1 MRIFLFD
8 GVGGSEEGFG
18 MWRRLKFLSRFEL
31 RQTWDEKAIL
41 FYTLVAPTIYFVI
54 ATVSFGGHPFGLHN
68 VAYQLLGYW
77 AYIVLV
83 GVLNGFQFGL
93 IGMRESNFLKMFTI
107 IAGDK
112 RLIFYSNLLVQIVF
126 IQIEIVVFDIIV
138 LLLNPASLSLAPLMV
153 GGFLMNFLLIP
164 IVAGFTNFI
173 LMLPI
178 KINVVSLLTM
188 GYIFLGMLL
197 INLPFNPDSA
207 LGIVLTALNPCSYMI
222 VAYGMLFNLMGPAT
236 GLMLGVL
243 GVIALFYLAVGF
255 YPVRHMKLQ
264 SYTSRY

>member
-1 MRIFLFD
+1 
-8 GVGGSEEGFG
+8 
-18 MWRRLKFLSRFEL
+18 
-31 RQTWDEKAIL
+31 
-41 FYTLVAPTIYFVI
+41 
-54 ATVSFGGHPFGLHN
+54 
-68 VAYQLLGYW
+68 
-77 AYIVLV
+77 
-83 GVLNGFQFGL
+83 
-93 IGMRESNFLKMFTI
+93 MFTI

-112 RLIFYSNLLVQIVF
+112 RLIFYSNLAVQIVF
-126 IQIEIVVFDIIV
+126 IQVEIVVFDVIV
-138 LLLNPASLSLAPLMV
+138 LLLNPASLSLVPLMV
-153 GGFLMNFLLIP
+153 GGFFMNFLLIP

-173 LMLPI
+173 LVLPI
-178 KINVVSLLTM
+178 KLNVVSLMTM

-222 VAYGMLFNLMGPAT
+222 VAYGMLFNLVGSAT

-243 GVIALFYLAVGF
+243 GVVALFYLVVGF